1 MLLFTDF
8 SGEHIFPD
16 EKNHV
21 SMLHDLFQT
30 DAPASAPVTQ
40 VLSVGWGTK
49 EVTNQVPNLDGK
61 SCFSP
66 GFSGILGKESI
77 S

>member
-49 EVTNQVPNLDGK
+49 EVTN
-61 SCFSP
+61 
-66 GFSGILGKESI
+66 
-77 S
+77 